1 MLPAVAT
8 FTRTA
13 REILLYTV
21 LLVGVSL
28 LLAAVGHLGVIYIVS
43 ASVLGLVFLVMAAR
57 LMARKTPQAA
67 MQLFSYSI
75 TYLTLLFVLMAV
87 DIFTKH

>member
-1 MLPAVAT
+1 
-8 FTRTA
+8 
-13 REILLYTV
+13 
-21 LLVGVSL
+21 
-28 LLAAVGHLGVIYIVS
+28 
-43 ASVLGLVFLVMAAR
+43 MAAR